1 MRKGNVG
8 RKTMVWRN
16 VCNRLPYT
24 LQFMAMKSKVKQHT
38 NFAEILSDKKIVR
51 DKIVH
56 FS

>member
-16 VCNRLPYT
+16 VCYRLPYT
-24 LQFMAMKSKVKQHT
+24 LQFMAMKSKVKQHI
-38 NFAEILSDKKIVR
+38 AEILNDKKIVR